1 MLRIQTDRI
10 FGRDTFPSAR
20 IDYAVEGLSCEI
32 DIPLGQEEVPV
43 PEKRQGKGDY
53 AKECLKIAHSATDER
68 TRAIFSQ
75 MAQVWFRLAEEKT
88 KSNNE

>member
-10 FGRDTFPSAR
+10 SGRDTFPSAR

-68 TRAIFSQ
+68 TRAIFHRWPNLVSIG
-75 MAQVWFRLAEEKT
+75 RRKT